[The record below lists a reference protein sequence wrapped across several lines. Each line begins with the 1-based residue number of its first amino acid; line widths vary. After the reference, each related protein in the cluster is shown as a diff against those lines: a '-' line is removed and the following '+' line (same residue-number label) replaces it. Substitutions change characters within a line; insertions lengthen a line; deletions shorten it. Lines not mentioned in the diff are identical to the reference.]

1 VQSSGFPDR
10 TVMRDDRRPAVS
22 VIMPSYQ
29 VAEYISAAVES
40 VLNQTFTDYEIIV
53 VNDGSPDT
61 VELERAL
68 APYRDRINYIKQ
80 ENRGC
85 SGARNTAIR
94 RAGGRYIALLDPD
107 DVWEPDYLAVQ
118 VGILEKD
125 PSIDV
130 LYPDALIFGDS
141 HLAGRTFME
150 MMPSQGEV
158 TFEALITQRCNVM
171 ISVTA
176 RREAIVD
183 AGMFNES
190 LRSSEDFDM
199 WLRILQRGG
208 RIRYHRRVLVHYRRH
223 RTSLSA
229 DPVWMCRHILKVL
242 DEVESRNDLSVSE
255 TRTLKLQ
262 IARFRALA
270 CLNEGK
276 RAFFGGDVRT
286 AIDKLTEA
294 NSFFGSPKISVAL
307 LMLRAAPHLLLRA
320 YNLRDRLLLGTN
332 TKF

>member
-1 VQSSGFPDR
+1 VQSSVSRDR
-10 TVMRDDRRPAVS
+10 TLTRNDRAPAVS
-22 VIMPSYQ
+22 VIMPSYR

-68 APYRDRINYIKQ
+68 APYYDRIVYIKQ

-94 RAGGRYIALLDPD
+94 RASGRYIALLDPD

-118 VGILEKD
+118 VGILEAD

-141 HLAGRTFME
+141 HLAGKTFME
-150 MMPSQGEV
+150 MMPSHGEV

-176 RREAIVD
+176 RREAVVN
-183 AGMFNES
+183 AGMFNED

-199 WLRILQRGG
+199 WLRILHQGG
-208 RIRYHRRVLVHYRRH
+208 RIRYHRKVLLHYRRH
-223 RTSLSA
+223 RASLSA

-242 DEVESRNDLSVSE
+242 DEVEARNDLSISE
-255 TRTLKLQ
+255 TRTLKMQ

-276 RAFFGGDVRT
+276 RSFFAGNVRD

-294 NSFFGSPKISVAL
+294 NAFFRSPKIGLAL